1 MVSPGRWGETVK
13 ADKARRIA
21 IEILDGFEELLVGK
35 GLMIPSEDRE
45 GRPEEACLYGSEYY
59 LLEDTITDL
68 LVKETQPTSKR
79 KTARRR

>member
-1 MVSPGRWGETVK
+1 MK

-21 IEILDGFEELLVGK
+21 IEILDEFEELLAGK
-35 GLMIPSEDRE
+35 GLTIPSEDRE

-68 LVKETQPTSKR
+68 LVKETRPTSKR

>member
-1 MVSPGRWGETVK
+1 MKP
-13 ADKARRIA
+13 DKARRTAIA
-21 IEILDGFEELLVGK
+21 ILDEFEELLAGK
-35 GLMIPSEDRE
+35 GVSIPSEDRE

-79 KTARRR
+79 KTVRR

>member
-1 MVSPGRWGETVK
+1 VK

-21 IEILDGFEELLVGK
+21 IEILDEFEELLAGK
-35 GLMIPSEDRE
+35 GVSIPSEDRE

-68 LVKETQPTSKR
+68 LVKEARPTGKR